1 MLTSTATKYV
11 APGGKT
17 GPLRLSGPEGDLE
30 VRTGGALA
38 LTQAVR
44 TLGDEVLGRAARG
57 AIPTQVVLSA
67 EDIGLKAGLSR
78 AWEISL
84 SVSAP
89 SNK

>member
-1 MLTSTATKYV
+1 
-11 APGGKT
+11 
-17 GPLRLSGPEGDLE
+17 
-30 VRTGGALA
+30 LA